1 MAVPTHLDVPLSTA
15 VLTEEGDI
23 LPQSMRLEQNY
34 PNPFNSQTVIRFSL
48 AQQTELELAIY
59 NLLGQ
64 KVAALLDQRR
74 PAGEHVVSWNGRD
87 ETGAELASG
96 VYVYRLR
103 TESHV
108 ATRKLLLLR

>member
-1 MAVPTHLDVPLSTA
+1 MAT
-15 VLTEEGDI
+15 
-23 LPQSMRLEQNY
+23 
-34 PNPFNSQTVIRFSL
+34 
-48 AQQTELELAIY
+48 
-59 NLLGQ
+59 
-64 KVAALLDQRR
+64 LLDQRR

-108 ATRKLLLLR
+108 TTRKLLLLQ